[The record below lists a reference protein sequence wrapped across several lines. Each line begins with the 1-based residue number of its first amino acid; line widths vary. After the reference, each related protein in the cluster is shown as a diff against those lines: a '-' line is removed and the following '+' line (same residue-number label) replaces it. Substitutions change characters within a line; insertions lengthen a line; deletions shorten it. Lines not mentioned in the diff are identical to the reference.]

1 MWLARSSLPSTF
13 NFKMTT
19 ALAPDESTLQWVPSP
34 RTAWCCERD
43 QRRSPIST
51 LLDYSIPVKV
61 TGHPCPRPASELPLW
76 WAVVF
81 LIHTSPSFWQ
91 TMKASNREK
100 HAGEQTE
107 QGMGFLRRFSTVA
120 KIREQLTRE
129 TLGKDLE
136 RTIPLKDRTALS
148 V

>member
-19 ALAPDESTLQWVPSP
+19 ALAPDESPWVPSP
-34 RTAWCCERD
+34 RTAWCWERN

-81 LIHTSPSFWQ
+81 FIHTFPSFWQ

-100 HAGEQTE
+100 YAGEQTE
-107 QGMGFLRRFSTVA
+107 RGTGFLRRFSTVA
-120 KIREQLTRE
+120 TDKRTVNKGNIRKRSR
-129 TLGKDLE
+129 KDHPSQ
-136 RTIPLKDRTALS
+136 RPHS
-148 V
+148 PV